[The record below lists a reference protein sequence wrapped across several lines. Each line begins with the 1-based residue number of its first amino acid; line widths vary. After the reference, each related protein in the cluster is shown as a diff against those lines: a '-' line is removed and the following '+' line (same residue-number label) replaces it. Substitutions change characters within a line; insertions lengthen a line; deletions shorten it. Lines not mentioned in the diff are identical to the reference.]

1 MLCTVP
7 EIVDLVGGIDAE
19 QCFPVNEFGRSQEVK
34 AIVES
39 IFSQILL
46 SSKEEICE
54 IISRLKWRLNLEKKV
69 NSNYISAI

>member
-7 EIVDLVGGIDAE
+7 EIVDLVGGADAE
-19 QCFPVNEFGRSQEVK
+19 QCFPVSEFGRSQEVK

-46 SSKEEICE
+46 SSRDEICE
-54 IISRLKWRLNLEKKV
+54 IVSRLKWRLNLEKKV

>member
-7 EIVDLVGGIDAE
+7 EIVDLVGGADAE

-46 SSKEEICE
+46 SSRDEICE
-54 IISRLKWRLNLEKKV
+54 IVSRLKWRLNLEKKV